1 MRQQDPIHQ
10 KRLLE
15 VLELDAEDV
24 FRQLEISD
32 YEQPG
37 YIPSE
42 VLASLIRARSG
53 LAAKTLEATTSAL
66 NRRIIT
72 GVKNHIWRNPNWRA
86 RAQRDS
92 DFLIDAVQWF
102 WEELINNKEE
112 VCNAEVRFAIY
123 LENRVH
129 DLMRHAFAQ
138 KNMNRSIEEF
148 VSTDEGEKRVD
159 YLETIEDPEDDGP
172 DDQVNR
178 HQEQIIL
185 TKALLDLPRL
195 QRQAFYFRLELEYDW
210 KTVAQLLHCSIPTAR
225 KLKDEAVRRLDG
237 ELL

>member
-1 MRQQDPIHQ
+1 MRQRDPNHQ

-15 VLELDAEDV
+15 VLELDTKELL
-24 FRQLEISD
+24 RQLEISD
-32 YEQPG
+32 YEQPD

-42 VLASLIRARSG
+42 VLASLIRARNG
-53 LAAKTLEATTSAL
+53 QAVETLDATACAL

-72 GVKNHIWRNPNWRA
+72 GVKNHIGRNPDWRA

-92 DFLIDAVQWF
+92 EFLKDAVQRF
-102 WEELINNKEE
+102 WEEFLGNVEE

-123 LENRVH
+123 LQNKVH
-129 DLMRHAFAQ
+129 DLMRHSFAQ
-138 KNMNRSIEEF
+138 KNMNKSTEEL
-148 VSTDEGEKRVD
+148 VSVDEDGKQVD

-172 DDQVNR
+172 DNKAILDQ
-178 HQEQIIL
+178 EKMIL
-185 TKALLDLPRL
+185 NKALSDLPRL
-195 QRQAFYFRLELEYDW
+195 ERQAFYFRLELKYNW

-225 KLKDEAVRRLDG
+225 KLKDEAVRKLDG